1 MQPSSD
7 RERSLSPEGLR
18 RKDEILVRAEQAL
31 AGRVRAA
38 RGRRSL
44 TALATLALFAI
55 GGAWALARFA
65 ARPPQSDQTI
75 AIEPSR
81 MQGDSART
89 AVVRLDDAALAAELA
104 ALGYELAV
112 VEIDGQTELFTPDGQ
127 RFDRSAI
134 GRKSAEGGES

>member
-1 MQPSSD
+1 MQPSND
-7 RERSLSPEGLR
+7 RGASLSPEGRR
-18 RKDEILVRAEQAL
+18 RKDEILLRAEQAL

-65 ARPPQSDQTI
+65 ARPAESDSAI
-75 AIEPSR
+75 AGEPSR
-81 MQGDSART
+81 SEEGAT
-89 AVVRLDDAALAAELA
+89 EAVVARLDDAALEAELA

-112 VEIDGQTELFTPDGQ
+112 IEIDGQTELFTPDGR
-127 RFDRSAI
+127 RFDRSVI
-134 GRKSAEGGES
+134 GRRSAEGGES